1 MTVREA
7 DGGMGREEGRTPSL
21 PPWTETPGPT
31 WSWQGTGSRQER
43 VPPGVSSRPPGS
55 PAGPKATGGL
65 VSRAEALAGLAGGVW
80 VVTGSCPRLPAETP
94 ASSLGPRLTAR
105 ELGAPAVP
113 RHGSPPGTFS
123 ICTHNLCCHLTLLA
137 PDAHHPG
144 SPCDPGLLCSI
155 GHHFRGIE
163 DPQWE
168 QEPEGR
174 LEAAVRAGPSGEPRG
189 RPSAPGRSMVQAPG
203 AILQN
208 SCPPGPWGCHDPAP
222 APSAGQ
228 EACAAAGEVRPS
240 PACPVPPVQEE
251 P

>member
-137 PDAHHPG
+137 PDGHHPG

-163 DPQWE
+163 DP
-168 QEPEGR
+168 PVGTGARGPAGGRGEGWSLR
-174 LEAAVRAGPSGEPRG
+174 RAPWPPK
-189 RPSAPGRSMVQAPG
+189 RPWAQHG
-203 AILQN
+203 
-208 SCPPGPWGCHDPAP
+208 PGPWGHPTEQLP
-222 APSAGQ
+222 T
-228 EACAAAGEVRPS
+228 RPLGL
-240 PACPVPPVQEE
+240 P
-251 P
+251 